1 MYRREVALPSNNVGP
16 GKSSAITTSFPFR
29 SMPSELPFWM
39 LKSMELAQYP
49 LSIII
54 NSFTPN
60 QQGHNMLQLQLST
73 IFPLKFHVIAMCK
86 PIVIFNFDGLL
97 IRFMVNRLHI
107 PMEVAVSISGN

>member
-1 MYRREVALPSNNVGP
+1 
-16 GKSSAITTSFPFR
+16 
-29 SMPSELPFWM
+29 M

-73 IFPLKFHVIAMCK
+73 IFPLKFHVIAMSEPTDKSYLSLMVEVSKDLLLTYYDKCVQMITPLSIK
-86 PIVIFNFDGLL
+86 PQLLGVIVPPWLKIIIYFSKLCQL
-97 IRFMVNRLHI
+97 ETIL
-107 PMEVAVSISGN
+107 